1 MIKYPNYDRSILS
14 IASSV
19 LNHFGVKDCQHKTLP
34 EFDKLLNKDYKNIIV
49 MLFDGLGTSTLNYH
63 LKESDFLRKHY
74 VTDISSV
81 FPSTTVAATTS
92 ILSGYS
98 PLECGWL
105 GWDLYFEE
113 IGENVAVFRNT
124 LQRNG
129 ELAAKFNVANKFIP
143 VKSIMKRIEEVN
155 GRKTAYCV
163 SFFSKYRSKNIEDIC
178 KTVYRLSKKRKKKYI
193 YAYWH
198 QPDGAMH
205 GHGVNSKEAHE
216 QLLHI
221 NREVEKLCGKLKD
234 SLIIITADHGLC
246 DSVNLFLE
254 DYPELY
260 YMLKIPPSIEPGRA
274 MSLFVKEGLQDAFKS
289 EFNKHFGDSF
299 RLMTKEEVFNENIFG
314 YGKAHPRT
322 SGFVGDFLAIA
333 TTEKTLFTAREEHE
347 PVGVHAGLTVEE
359 MTVPFIVI
367 ETERRKNHE
376 PKTKT

>member
-34 EFDKLLNKDYKNIIV
+34 EFDKLLEKDYKNIIV
-49 MLFDGLGTSTLNYH
+49 ILFDGLGTSTLNYH
-63 LKESDFLRKHY
+63 LKENDFLIKHY

-113 IGENVAVFRNT
+113 IGENVAVFKNT

-129 ELAAKFNVANKFIP
+129 EPAAKYNVAHKYIP
-143 VKSIMKRIEEVN
+143 YKNIMQRIEEVK

-163 SFFSKYRSKNIEDIC
+163 AFFSKFRIRSVEDIC
-178 KTVYRLSKKRKKKYI
+178 KTIYKLSKKRKKKYI

-205 GHGVNSKEAHE
+205 GHGVTSPEAHKE
-216 QLLHI
+216 ILHI
-221 NREVEKLCGKLKD
+221 NSEVEKLCSKLKD
-234 SLIIITADHGLC
+234 SLVIITADHGLC

-260 YMLKIPPSIEPGRA
+260 NMLKIPPSIEPGRA
-274 MSLFVKEGLQDAFKS
+274 MSLFVKDGLQENFKN

-299 RLMTKEEVFNENIFG
+299 RLMTKEEVFSENILG

-322 SGFVGDFLAIA
+322 YDFVGDFLAIA

-347 PVGVHAGLTVEE
+347 FVGVHAGLTEEE
-359 MTVPFIVI
+359 MTVPFIAI
-367 ETERRKNHE
+367 ETEKRK
-376 PKTKT
+376 KR

>member
-19 LNHFGVKDCQHKTLP
+19 LNHFGVKDCKHKTLP
-34 EFDKLLNKDYKNIIV
+34 EFDKLLEKDYKNVIV
-49 MLFDGLGTSTLNYH
+49 ILFDGLGTSTLNYH
-63 LKESDFLRKHY
+63 LKDNDFLRKHY

-113 IGENVAVFRNT
+113 IGENVAVFKNT
-124 LQRNG
+124 LQRND
-129 ELAAKFNVANKFIP
+129 EPAAKYNVANRYIP
-143 VKSIMKRIEEVN
+143 VKNIMQRIEAVK
-155 GRKTAYCV
+155 GRKSAYCV
-163 SFFSKYRSKNIEDIC
+163 AFFSKFRIKCVEDIC
-178 KTVYRLSKKRKKKYI
+178 KTIYKLSKKRKKKYI

-198 QPDGAMH
+198 QPDSAMH
-205 GHGVNSKEAHE
+205 RYGVTSPEAHKE
-216 QLLHI
+216 ILHI
-221 NREVEKLCGKLKD
+221 NSEVEKLCSKLKD
-234 SLIIITADHGLC
+234 SLVIITADHGLC

-260 YMLKIPPSIEPGRA
+260 SMLKISPSIEPGRA
-274 MSLFVKEGLQDAFKS
+274 MSLFVKDGLQETFKN
-289 EFNKHFGDSF
+289 EFNKYFDDSF
-299 RLMTKEEVFNENIFG
+299 ILKTKEDVFSENLLG
-314 YGKAHPRT
+314 YGEPHPRT

-347 PVGVHAGLTVEE
+347 FVGVHAGLTEEE
-359 MTVPFIVI
+359 MTVPFIAV
-367 ETERRKNHE
+367 ETEKRK
-376 PKTKT
+376 KR

>member
-34 EFDKLLNKDYKNIIV
+34 EFDKLLEKDYKNVIV
-49 MLFDGLGTSTLNYH
+49 ILFDGLGTSTLNYH
-63 LKESDFLRKHY
+63 LKENDFLRKHY
-74 VTDISSV
+74 ITDISSV

-113 IGENVAVFRNT
+113 IGENVAVFKNT

-129 ELAAKFNVANKFIP
+129 EPAAKYNVAHKYIP
-143 VKSIMKRIEEVN
+143 YKNVMQRIEKVK
-155 GRKTAYCV
+155 GRKSAYCV
-163 SFFSKYRSKNIEDIC
+163 AFFSKFRIRSVEDIC
-178 KTVYRLSKKRKKKYI
+178 KTIYKLSKKRKKKYI

-205 GHGVNSKEAHE
+205 GHGVTSPEAHKE
-216 QLLHI
+216 ILHI
-221 NREVEKLCGKLKD
+221 NSEVEKLCSKLKD
-234 SLIIITADHGLC
+234 SLVIITADHGLC

-260 YMLKIPPSIEPGRA
+260 NMLKIPPSIEPGRA
-274 MSLFVKEGLQDAFKS
+274 MSLFVKDGLQEEFKN
-289 EFNKHFGDSF
+289 EFNRHFRDSF
-299 RLMTKEEVFNENIFG
+299 RLMTKEEVFSENILG
-314 YGKAHPRT
+314 YGKPHPRT

-347 PVGVHAGLTVEE
+347 FVGVHAGLTEEE
-359 MTVPFIVI
+359 MTVPFIAI
-367 ETERRKNHE
+367 ETEKRK
-376 PKTKT
+376 KR

>member
-34 EFDKLLNKDYKNIIV
+34 EFDKLLEKDYKNIIV
-49 MLFDGLGTSTLNYH
+49 ILFDGLGTSALNYH
-63 LKESDFLRKHY
+63 LEENDFLRKHY

-113 IGENVAVFRNT
+113 IGENVAVFKNT
-124 LQRNG
+124 LQKNG
-129 ELAAKFNVANKFIP
+129 EPAAKYNVAHKYIP
-143 VKSIMKRIEEVN
+143 YKNVMQRIEKVK
-155 GRKTAYCV
+155 GRKGAYCV
-163 SFFSKYRSKNIEDIC
+163 ALFSKYRIKSVEDIC
-178 KTVYRLSKKRKKKYI
+178 KTIYKLSNKRKKKYI

-205 GHGVNSKEAHE
+205 GHGVTSPEAHKE
-216 QLLHI
+216 ILHI
-221 NREVEKLCGKLKD
+221 NSEVEKLCSKLKD
-234 SLIIITADHGLC
+234 SLVIITADHGLC

-260 YMLKIPPSIEPGRA
+260 DMLKIPPSIEPGRA
-274 MSLFVKEGLQDAFKS
+274 MSFFVKDGLQDAFKK
-289 EFNKHFGDSF
+289 EFNRLFGDSF
-299 RLMTKEEVFNENIFG
+299 RLMAKEEVFSENILG
-314 YGKAHPRT
+314 YGKPHPRT
-322 SGFVGDFLAIA
+322 HGFVGDFLAIA

-347 PVGVHAGLTVEE
+347 FVGVHAGLTEEE
-359 MTVPFIVI
+359 MTVPFIAI
-367 ETERRKNHE
+367 ETEKRK
-376 PKTKT
+376 KR